1 MNKKINNSMAKKNIV
16 LSWWWTGGHVFPL
29 EALQEYLKTWNKY
42 NFYWFWNQDSLEE
55 DIAGDNNIE
64 FIYIPSWKLRRYF
77 DIKNFFEP
85 LKNISGFFFALY
97 YLVSKKVDIVFSKWG
112 YVSIPTCLAAKCLGK
127 KIFIHES
134 DTETGLANKIISKL
148 ANKIF
153 YSFPNDKIDN
163 KKHLISGQILN
174 PKLLYSVR
182 DLKTS
187 AQDNENKIVMKDNF
201 WSGNFKQNEKL
212 EVIVIAW
219 SQGST
224 TIFENLLK
232 ILNNLININ
241 FTIILWDKNIHLW
254 PQFKKHSNVTVYDF
268 VSQEQMWEIYTK
280 SDIAITRAWATTLWE
295 LYYFGIHS
303 IVIPLPTS
311 AWNHQLKN
319 AQIFN
324 KNFWSNILEES
335 DKLSL
340 EIFRLLEKFKDLRKA
355 WLNLDWF
362 MNPIKI
368 IEREINK

>member
-1 MNKKINNSMAKKNIV
+1 MNKSDKKNIV
-16 LSWWWTGGHVFPL
+16 LSWGWTGGHVFPL
-29 EALQEYLKTWNKY
+29 EALQEYLKNSSKY
-42 NFYWFWNQDSLEE
+42 NFYWFWNQWDLEE
-55 DIAGDNNIE
+55 EIAYDNNIN
-64 FIYIPSWKLRRYF
+64 FVYIPSWKLRRYF

-97 YLVSKKVDIVFSKWG
+97 YLVSKKIDIVFSKWW
-112 YVSIPTCLAAKCLGK
+112 YVSIPTCLAAKVLWK
-127 KIFIHES
+127 KIFVHES
-134 DTETGLANKIISKL
+134 DTETGLANKIVSKL
-148 ANKIF
+148 ATKIF
-153 YSFPNDKIDN
+153 YSFPNKKIDN
-163 KKHLISGQILN
+163 KKHFISGQILN

-182 DLKTS
+182 DLKS
-187 AQDNENKIVMKDNF
+187 QSEKDNTVVMKDNF
-201 WSGNFKQNEKL
+201 WSWNFKQNEKL
-212 EVIVIAW
+212 EVVVIAW

-241 FTIILWDKNIHLW
+241 FTIILWSKNIHLW
-254 PQFKKHSNVTVYDF
+254 PQFKKHSNVKVYDF
-268 VSQEQMWEIYTK
+268 VSQEKMWEIYTK

-303 IVIPLPTS
+303 IIIPLKNS
-311 AWNHQLKN
+311 AWNHQTKN
-319 AQIFN
+319 AIVFN

-340 EIFRLLEKFKDLRKA
+340 EIFRLLEKFKELRKA